1 MNGAFHL
8 TARKA
13 TRYRAP
19 LDLAL
24 IAEKPRTATTQHCG
38 KDALAKA
45 APLAVI
51 TRELPAMT
59 RKNLLLLAFSGIVLA
74 HCVSTQHSTAD
85 KSRPA
90 DPPRTQT
97 TNASEPMNAPPDV
110 SSSAQ
115 PLPPP
120 ANQPYQPSPA
130 AVGSN
135 NGASGFDTW
144 RVMNEQM
151 TFAPDATGPFVD
163 LEVKKYRDSSRIAA
177 AAAERASLY
186 LPYVTRRLM
195 ESDLPPELAL
205 LPFIESAYNPH
216 AISPRGAAGLWQI
229 LPDTGD
235 ALGLKRDQWYDGRQ
249 DIVRSTDAVIGYF
262 GYLHQMF
269 DGDWLLALA
278 AFNSGE
284 GTVSRAIQRN
294 LDRGKDTDFWALDL
308 PEHTRAYVPRFLALA
323 RMFQNSE
330 ESQLKLPLLDQ
341 GKSLAS
347 VTTPK
352 QISLARAAELA
363 EVDYDTLKRLNTGLK
378 RGVTPPQSRYNILLP
393 SNAAPRFEAALLKN
407 PSTLAPPAGSPPQTA
422 KAPGVETSAAK
433 VRSRDYRV
441 HTGDSVWAIARRFG
455 VSPKTLMRWN
465 NIDNPRAL
473 RPGQNLQIT
482 ER

>member
-1 MNGAFHL
+1 M
-8 TARKA
+8 
-13 TRYRAP
+13 
-19 LDLAL
+19 AL
-24 IAEKPRTATTQHCG
+24 IAEQPRTATTQHCG
-38 KDALAKA
+38 KDALAKV

-59 RKNLLLLAFSGIVLA
+59 PKNLLLLAFSGIVLA

-85 KSRPA
+85 KSRPV

-97 TNASEPMNAPPDV
+97 TKATEPINAPTDM

-115 PLPPP
+115 PLPPS
-120 ANQPYQPSPA
+120 ANEPYLPPPA
-130 AVGSN
+130 AIWSN
-135 NGASGFDTW
+135 NGSSGFDTW
-144 RVMNEQM
+144 RVMNEHM

-163 LEVKKYRDSSRIAA
+163 LEVQKYRDNPRIVA

-205 LPFIESAYNPH
+205 LPFMESAYNPH
-216 AISPRGAAGLWQI
+216 AISPNGAAGLWQI
-229 LPDTGD
+229 QPGTGD
-235 ALGLKRDQWYDGRQ
+235 VLGLKRDQWYDGRQ

-262 GYLHQMF
+262 GHLHQVF
-269 DGDWLLALA
+269 GGDWLLALA

-284 GTVSRAIQRN
+284 GTVSKAIQRN
-294 LDRGKDTDFWALDL
+294 LDQGKDTDFWALDL
-308 PEHTRAYVPRFLALA
+308 PEHTRSYIPQFLALA
-323 RMFQNSE
+323 RMFQNPE
-330 ESQLKLPLLDQ
+330 ESQLRLPLLDQ

-378 RGVTPPQSRYNILLP
+378 RGVTPPQSRYEILLP
-393 SNAAPRFEAALLKN
+393 SNAAQRFEAALLKS
-407 PSTLAPPAGSPPQTA
+407 PSTQTLPASSQYQTV
-422 KAPGVETSAAK
+422 KASRVNTSAAK
-433 VRSRDYRV
+433 VQSADYRV
-441 HTGDSVWAIARRFG
+441 QSGDSLWTIARRFG
-455 VSPKTLMRWN
+455 VNPKTLMRWN

-473 RPGQNLQIT
+473 RPGQNLQII
-482 ER
+482 EH